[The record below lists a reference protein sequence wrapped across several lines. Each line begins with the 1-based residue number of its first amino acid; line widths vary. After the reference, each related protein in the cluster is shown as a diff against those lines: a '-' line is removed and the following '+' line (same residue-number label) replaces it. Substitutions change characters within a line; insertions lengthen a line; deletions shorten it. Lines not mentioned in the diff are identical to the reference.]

1 MADPNVVNIK
11 SLPRVE
17 EVVNGNL
24 LLVENEQGTNTID
37 FENFVIGPNNASF
50 YSQISNLSAHIIS
63 LSASATSLVNTN
75 ITSLSSTIDIKVT
88 NLYTNISYVS
98 STIVNAVST
107 VFYLAGS
114 VTIPAG
120 QSAPATAIAF
130 NLPSNVF
137 INANDINL
145 NFGSTTVAAAPS
157 GIPYAYLAS
166 NDFNQT
172 GTLVQFTPRLTFA
185 PISNS
190 PIILRW
196 NLSKP
201 YRIIV

>member
-24 LLVENEQGTNTID
+24 LIVENEQGTNTID
-37 FENFVIGPNNASF
+37 FNNFVVGPNNVSF
-50 YSQISNLSAHIIS
+50 YSQITNLSSQIIS
-63 LSASATSLVNTN
+63 LSSSAASLVNAST
-75 ITSLSSTIDIKVT
+75 TSLSSSVDTQMT
-88 NLYTNISYVS
+88 NVYTNISYVS
-98 STIVNAVST
+98 STLINSFSAT
-107 VFYLAGS
+107 FYLAGS

-120 QSAPATAIAF
+120 QSAPSSSVAF

-145 NFGSTTVAAAPS
+145 NFGSTTVATATS
-157 GIPYAYLAS
+157 GIPYAYLAAS
-166 NDFNQT
+166 DFSQT

-185 PISNS
+185 PISTS
-190 PIILRW
+190 SITLRW
-196 NLSKP
+196 NLNKP
-201 YRIIV
+201 YRVS